1 MGNITPTSA
10 ASCSHSLV
18 RVCCVAARGCRECDA
33 IQAELAEREAALAA
47 KMAMQEV
54 ADGAVAVDA
63 EDDYSDSSDDEPRW
77 GGVPDDESDEVRI
90 PAPPATVLWEAL
102 TDLLLCA
109 WLCLDQST
117 DDEREFIDRHLH
129 APSRT
134 MSQRNLDETRAIMRD
149 TKSVARMYVREVQ
162 AGKVFKKRV
171 IVSRGGR
178 PAE

>member
-1 MGNITPTSA
+1 M
-10 ASCSHSLV
+10 L
-18 RVCCVAARGCRECDA
+18 D
-33 IQAELAEREAALAA
+33 AALAFVEEKCPA
-47 KMAMQEV
+47 SLVHGDARLGNALFRNGECTI
-54 ADGAVAVDA
+54 VD
-63 EDDYSDSSDDEPRW
+63 
-77 GGVPDDESDEVRI
+77 
-90 PAPPATVLWEAL
+90 WE
-102 TDLLLCA
+102 CA
-109 WLCLDQST
+109 QNGTPLFDMLYCVWLCLDQST